1 MLYPS
6 ALVPIRAKTFIGK
19 MCSLYRFIF
28 MEIEL
33 ICMKTC
39 FETEAQ
45 ALSEMAYSSSFSKK
59 KSSIL
64 LKFEFYQI

>member
-1 MLYPS
+1 MQTVTKKRLQVNITQDMLYPS

-39 FETEAQ
+39 FETEA
-45 ALSEMAYSSSFSKK
+45 
-59 KSSIL
+59 
-64 LKFEFYQI
+64 